1 LVLDRPPGSAA
12 PKLSDCHQ
20 SRGYG
25 GGWAVSVHMSST
37 ARLLENPTVSVDSD
51 FFADPFS
58 LLFWF
63 FSAPSPRFAQATIWI
78 LAIDLFYLGAIAAA
92 KLTEAAGKLAILV
105 STTFMAVEIIFGLAR
120 LNAEPIQFP
129 NYIGA
134 APPMVLQL
142 TKSGAAI
149 WVPAQGTDSV
159 DWKLPV
165 TPIDRFDSNLE
176 FRGTTLR
183 EGFRIR
189 EALLLGT
196 E

>member
-1 LVLDRPPGSAA
+1 MRGDRWLDP
-12 PKLSDCHQ
+12 
-20 SRGYG
+20 
-25 GGWAVSVHMSST
+25 
-37 ARLLENPTVSVDSD
+37 
-51 FFADPFS
+51 
-58 LLFWF
+58 
-63 FSAPSPRFAQATIWI
+63 
-78 LAIDLFYLGAIAAA
+78 
-92 KLTEAAGKLAILV
+92 
-105 STTFMAVEIIFGLAR
+105 TFMTVEIIFGLAR

-129 NYIGA
+129 NYIGI
-134 APPMVLQL
+134 APPMLLQH

>member
-1 LVLDRPPGSAA
+1 LVNAGNAKR
-12 PKLSDCHQ
+12 Q
-20 SRGYG
+20 
-25 GGWAVSVHMSST
+25 
-37 ARLLENPTVSVDSD
+37 
-51 FFADPFS
+51 
-58 LLFWF
+58 
-63 FSAPSPRFAQATIWI
+63 APSPRFAQATIWI

-92 KLTEAAGKLAILV
+92 KLTEAAGRLAILV
-105 STTFMAVEIIFGLAR
+105 SATFMTVEIILGLAR

-129 NYIGA
+129 NYIGI
-134 APPMVLQL
+134 APPMLLQH

-165 TPIDRFDSNLE
+165 TPIDRFDPNLE